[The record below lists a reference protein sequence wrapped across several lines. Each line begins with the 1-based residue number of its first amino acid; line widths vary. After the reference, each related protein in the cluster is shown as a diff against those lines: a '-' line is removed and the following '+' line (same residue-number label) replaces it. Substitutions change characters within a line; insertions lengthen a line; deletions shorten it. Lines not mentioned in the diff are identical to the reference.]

1 MSLGSNLVQA
11 ARTAL
16 GEAMSADERVVVI
29 GEDVVAGGPFTLTR
43 GLADRHGTERV
54 RNTPICEYSFTG
66 AGVGMALGGGRPFID
81 LMFDDFITVASD
93 QLFNNAAKI
102 NFMSGGRYSVPMVI
116 WTIAGAGTRW
126 GAHHSQHLEGWFG
139 QVPGLKVLAPSSP
152 AMMKASVAAA
162 FADPNPVVLVADRD
176 LLFSRA
182 SLPADGSSPWRPRVL
197 RPGTDVTLLTSGR
210 LSHLALEVV
219 EDLDVSI
226 ELIDLQVIAPLEL
239 DLVIESVAR
248 TSRLAIA
255 HDEAAPGALSSMIA
269 RAVYDAAFWHLD
281 APIAVVTSPGTPVPA
296 AASLEDAY
304 MLGAADIVNA
314 VRGLVTPFEKEVAA

>member
-1 MSLGSNLVQA
+1 MSLGNNVVQA

-16 GEAMSADERVVVI
+16 DRAMAADERVMVL

-43 GLADRHGTERV
+43 GLADRHGDERV

-102 NFMSGGRYSVPMVI
+102 NFMSGGRFPVPLVV

-126 GAHHSQHLEGWFG
+126 GAHHSQHLEGWLG
-139 QVPGLKVLAPSSP
+139 QVPGLKVLAPASP
-152 AMMKASVAAA
+152 AATERSVEAA
-162 FADPNPVVLVADRD
+162 FADPNPVVIVADRD

-182 SLPADGSSPWRPRVL
+182 SLPGEDSSPWCPRVL

-210 LSHLALEVV
+210 LSHLALEAI
-219 EDLDVSI
+219 EGLDVSV

-239 DLVIESVAR
+239 EPVVESVAR
-248 TSRLAIA
+248 TSRLAII

-296 AASLEDAY
+296 AAVLEDAH
-304 MLGAADIVNA
+304 MLGAEDIVNT
-314 VRGLVTPFEKEVAA
+314 VRGLVAPLEREVAA